1 MVLYVPE
8 IYVFGLEFWYLG
20 VCVCV
25 FYVLGWFFCLTFVFC
40 VCVSELFS
48 CVWGWVSVFFFSVL
62 CLGVSGLGFC
72 A

>member
-1 MVLYVPE
+1 MFFNVPE
-8 IYVFGLEFWYLG
+8 IYAIGLEFWYLG

-25 FYVLGWFFCLTFVFC
+25 YLFCLFWILFFLFVVCIMC
-40 VCVSELFS
+40 VCVWEFF
-48 CVWGWVSVFFFSVL
+48 GVSVFVFGVL